1 MEEDSRTFTRI
12 SLTIPPNLWGHK
24 KIKLKNKYNQLTDA
38 DLHFVVGHERDLLT
52 RLQAKLGLSEGELT
66 AIINAL

>member
-1 MEEDSRTFTRI
+1 MEEDSSMFTRI

-38 DLHFVVGHERDLLT
+38 DLHFVVGRERDLLT